1 MLIMRLHQ
9 AVKEI
14 QLKTQF
20 YLKND
25 ELTLFRINA
34 LHWVKKS
41 VSTFLKL
48 KKIKIN

>member
-34 LHWVKKS
+34 LHWVKKKRFHIS
-41 VSTFLKL
+41 ETEEDK
-48 KKIKIN
+48 N